1 MKKRKHIKHLN
12 ILIIIIK
19 NYIKYY
25 NIIKQ
30 RNEYHLE
37 KELIDE
43 WREKINNMETRK
55 YNEHMEK
62 CRRDVKNYK
71 ELEEDIIVSYKIL
84 SKQSEEQKISRD
96 ITNLSLAVFNL
107 SNCLLQQKP
116 YEEEIEKVVYL

>member
-1 MKKRKHIKHLN
+1 
-12 ILIIIIK
+12 
-19 NYIKYY
+19 
-25 NIIKQ
+25 
-30 RNEYHLE
+30 
-37 KELIDE
+37 
-43 WREKINNMETRK
+43 METRK

-116 YEEEIEKVVYL
+116 YEEEIEEIVYLYIF

>member
-1 MKKRKHIKHLN
+1 
-12 ILIIIIK
+12 
-19 NYIKYY
+19 
-25 NIIKQ
+25 
-30 RNEYHLE
+30 
-37 KELIDE
+37 
-43 WREKINNMETRK
+43 
-55 YNEHMEK
+55 MEK

-116 YEEEIEKVVYL
+116 YEEEIEKVVYLYIF